1 MVEYDR
7 YGDPVFDI
15 YEEKV
20 LEVLYDC
27 PVTLSTKEVAE
38 QAGISWETAKD
49 RLEELFDK
57 GYVESE
63 DQGNS
68 IQWWVVE

>member
-1 MVEYDR
+1 MVEYDK

-38 QAGISWETAKD
+38 QSGMAWETARD
-49 RLEELFDK
+49 RLGELLK
-57 GYVESE
+57 EGYVEGK
-63 DQGNS
+63 DRGNS
-68 IQWWVVE
+68 IQWKIVE

>member
-1 MVEYDR
+1 MVEYDVD
-7 YGDPVFDI
+7 GDAVFDI
-15 YEEKV
+15 YEEKI
-20 LEVLYDC
+20 LEVLYNC

-38 QAGISWETAKD
+38 QAGISWETARD
-49 RLEELFDK
+49 RLEELFQE

-68 IQWWVVE
+68 IQWWIIE